1 MKRDFPHPKTIV
13 TYQTDDVLFVVAAK
27 FLGEIREIVGF
38 KINKKGE
45 FFAFPPY
52 ARVPESVDLHG
63 SKHLSGE
70 RHFKCRVGKK
80 RQPMPETKVQL
91 QPLSNFSG
99 VEPLMS
105 MSSLKGQFSNSRL
118 VGTNK
123 GEVVSLDL
131 DSADFSDDIFFIKI
145 YLVEPHKED
154 LVPAP
159 INAGPR
165 ILHLIKKV
173 TPWIAVDIF
182 HEIQSI

>member
-1 MKRDFPHPKTIV
+1 MVINRSSEVF
-13 TYQTDDVLFVVAAK
+13 FVVAAK

-38 KINKKGE
+38 KINEKGE
-45 FFAFPPY
+45 FFTFPPY
-52 ARVPESVDLHG
+52 ARVPGSIDLHS

-70 RHFKCRVGKK
+70 RHFKCRVEKT
-80 RQPMPETKVQL
+80 RQPMPETRVQL

-123 GEVVSLDL
+123 GEVISLDL
-131 DSADFSDDIFFIKI
+131 DSADFNDDIFFIKI

-154 LVPAP
+154 LVSAP

-173 TPWIAVDIF
+173 TPWIAVDVFQEMQAI
-182 HEIQSI
+182 